1 MLDVNILELVKK
13 QRRICKVGLAR
24 ELIRD
29 EQVKVRFTES
39 DRCVVKAAS
48 NAIDVNEAQF
58 LYAIAIGTLQEMMDA
73 DADAELAN
81 EIKAEIKLAGL
92 SVPHW
97 MN

>member
-13 QRRICKVGLAR
+13 QRRIGKVGLAR

-73 DADAELAN
+73 DAELAN

-92 SVPHW
+92 SIPHW

>member
-73 DADAELAN
+73 DAELAN

>member
-1 MLDVNILELVKK
+1 MLDVNILDLVKK
-13 QRRICKVGLAR
+13 QRRIGKVGLAR

-58 LYAIAIGTLQEMMDA
+58 LYAIAIGTLREMMDA
-73 DADAELAN
+73 DVELAD